1 MCKKINFHK
10 NKSLLILIMHV
21 KHHKPH
27 GLGVKIISTLF
38 VLFSCITPSRA
49 AENPL
54 NQQTQWHHMLK
65 SAVAGDSAAQLQ
77 VGKSYL
83 FGNGVSKD
91 EDAGVEWLT
100 KAATKGNMHAQ
111 ELLGEH
117 YLLDDYNPDY
127 LLARDWIYN
136 AIERGSAYAKADLG
150 YMYEYGL
157 GVEINTQLAFDL
169 YQAAAEK
176 GAINGQLRLARMLVA
191 KKEYQQAAKLLQVLA
206 GAGYTSAQNG
216 LGVLY
221 LNGWGIKENVHEA
234 NALFK
239 LAAEQGMAAAQTNLA
254 ESYYFGRGIT
264 TDTKEAYRLYQLGA
278 EGGDPHAQQILGW
291 MYSSGRGVKTD
302 LQLAFKWYAMA
313 AAQNDLKAQ
322 ASIGEAYFYGHGV
335 PVNPELAL
343 KWLKKAGVKGQAN
356 AQEFLGV
363 AYRDGYAS
371 IKTNKIIA
379 YAWFDLAFRKGQQSA
394 ARSRADL
401 AHSMTMAEQ
410 DTAYQ
415 LASQWKA
422 GMDLADIYSE

>member
-1 MCKKINFHK
+1 
-10 NKSLLILIMHV
+10 
-21 KHHKPH
+21 
-27 GLGVKIISTLF
+27 
-38 VLFSCITPSRA
+38 
-49 AENPL
+49 
-54 NQQTQWHHMLK
+54 MLK
-65 SAVAGDSAAQLQ
+65 SAVAGDLGAQLH

-83 FGNGVSKD
+83 FGIGISKD
-91 EDAGVEWLT
+91 EDAGMEWLK
-100 KAATKGNMHAQ
+100 KAASSGNMHAQ

-117 YLLDDYNPDY
+117 YLHDDYNPDY
-127 LLARDWIYN
+127 LQARDWIYN
-136 AIERGSAYAKADLG
+136 AIERGSANAKADLG

-157 GVEINTQLAFDL
+157 GVEINTQLALDL

-176 GAINGQLRLARMLVA
+176 GAINGQLRLARVMVS
-191 KKEYQQAAKLLQVLA
+191 KKEYQQAAKLLKVLA
-206 GAGYTSAQNG
+206 SAGYTSAQNG

-221 LNGWGIKENVHEA
+221 LNGWGIKENVYEA
-234 NALFK
+234 NKLFK

-254 ESYYFGRGIT
+254 ESYYSGRGIT
-264 TDTKEAYRLYQLGA
+264 RDTKEAYRLYQLGA

-291 MYSSGRGVKTD
+291 MYSSGRGVKAD

-322 ASIGEAYFYGHGV
+322 ASIGGAYFHGHGV

-343 KWLKKAGVKGQAN
+343 EWQKKAGVQGLAA
-356 AQEFLGV
+356 AQEFLGC

-371 IKTNKIIA
+371 IKANKIIA
-379 YAWFDLAFRKGQQSA
+379 YAWFDLAFRNGQQSA

-410 DTAYQ
+410 DRAYQ

-422 GMDLADIYSE
+422 GMDLAEIYSE